1 MSAPD
6 IAETPQTPQ
15 GAQKAD
21 PQGMALRSPPR
32 AVVRLNRRMLVI
44 LVGSLAA
51 LVLGATLWSL
61 QPARH
66 TKDTAIELYNVDRVA
81 KAESLDQLPKD
92 YSKLPPAAKPAV
104 PVLGEPL
111 PGDLGPAILHAERK
125 ANANVSAAYND
136 PAHADRLA
144 RLRDAEEAARAS
156 VFFRSSSNSGGTKPA
171 AAATGGPV
179 ALATAQASGN
189 QPFNPMGAAPATA
202 AATSTDPTAAQNLQA
217 QKQAFV
223 ANAGDAA
230 TRNPGGLQL
239 PSSPYQVMAG
249 TIIPA
254 ALVTGINSDLPGQVI
269 ANVTEAVYDTAT
281 GRYLLI
287 PQGSRLIGRYD
298 SQVSFGQ
305 RRVLLVWTR
314 LILPDTSSIA
324 LDRLPGID
332 PAGYAGLE
340 DGVDW
345 HWDRILAGAALSTLL
360 GVGAEL
366 AAPESRTDGNRVVIA
381 ARQGVQDTV
390 NQVGQEI
397 TKRNMSIQ
405 PTLTIRPGFPMRVMV
420 SKDLI
425 LRPYQPLFFQRG
437 ASQ

>member
-1 MSAPD
+1 MSTSA
-6 IAETPQTPQ
+6 TPQIPPI
-15 GAQKAD
+15 GPNKAD
-21 PQGMALRSPPR
+21 PDTLALRASPRP
-32 AVVRLNRRMLVI
+32 VTRLNRRMLAV
-44 LVGSLAA
+44 LAGTLGA
-51 LVLGATLWSL
+51 IVLGATLWSL
-61 QPARH
+61 QSHQRERNPA
-66 TKDTAIELYNVDRVA
+66 TELYNVDRVSHT
-81 KAESLDQLPKD
+81 ENLDQLPKD
-92 YSKLPPAAKPAV
+92 YSKVPVAAKPV

-111 PGDLGPAILHAERK
+111 PGDLGPAIVAQR
-125 ANANVSAAYND
+125 NAGA
-136 PAHADRLA
+136 PAQTGRIAQPG
-144 RLRDAEEAARAS
+144 DAEEAARS
-156 VFFRSSSNSGGTKPA
+156 GVFFRSGAVKA
-171 AAATGGPV
+171 APSPTASTAMPDPV
-179 ALATAQASGN
+179 SGN
-189 QPFNPMGAAPATA
+189 QPFNPMAPTVASA
-202 AATSTDPTAAQNLQA
+202 QPTDPTAVQNRQD

-223 ANAGDAA
+223 ANGGDTA
-230 TRNPGGLQL
+230 TRNPASLQL
-239 PSSPYQVMAG
+239 PASPYQVMAG

-281 GRYLLI
+281 GRFLLI

-298 SQVSFGQ
+298 SQVAFGQ

-314 LILPDTSSIA
+314 LILPDTSSIS

-366 AAPESRTDGNRVVIA
+366 AAPDRNGSDGKVIIST
-381 ARQGVQDTV
+381 RQSAQDTV

-397 TKRNMSIQ
+397 TKRNVSIQ

-420 SKDLI
+420 NKDLI

-437 ASQ
+437 SSQ

>member
-1 MSAPD
+1 MSTS
-6 IAETPQTPQ
+6 ETPPIGQN
-15 GAQKAD
+15 KAD
-21 PQGMALRSPPR
+21 PETLALCASPRP
-32 AVVRLNRRMLVI
+32 VTRLNRLMLAVLAGVLGIVI
-44 LVGSLAA
+44 LGS
-51 LVLGATLWSL
+51 TLWSL
-61 QPARH
+61 QPRQRERNPA
-66 TKDTAIELYNVDRVA
+66 AELYNVDRVA
-81 KAESLDQLPKD
+81 RAESLDQLPKD
-92 YSKLPPAAKPAV
+92 YSKLPLPPAKPV

-111 PGDLGPAILHAERK
+111 PGDLGPGIVHAQR
-125 ANANVSAAYND
+125 NAGTAPSSTQTGRMAQVGD
-136 PAHADRLA
+136 AD
-144 RLRDAEEAARAS
+144 EAARSA
-156 VFFRSSSNSGGTKPA
+156 VFFRSSSVVKA
-171 AAATGGPV
+171 APSSTTS
-179 ALATAQASGN
+179 TAMPEQSSGN
-189 QPFNPMGAAPATA
+189 QPFNPM
-202 AATSTDPTAAQNLQA
+202 TSAVTSAQPIDPTAVQNRQD

-223 ANAGDAA
+223 ANGGDSA
-230 TRNPGGLQL
+230 TRNPTSLQL
-239 PSSPYQVMAG
+239 PASPYQVMAG
-249 TIIPA
+249 TLIPA
-254 ALVTGINSDLPGQVI
+254 ALLTGINSDLPGQVI
-269 ANVTEAVYDTAT
+269 ANVTEDVRDTAT
-281 GRYLLI
+281 GRFLLI

-314 LILPDTSSIA
+314 LILPDTSSIS

-366 AAPESRTDGNRVVIA
+366 AAPDRSSSDGKVIIA
-381 ARQGVQDTV
+381 TRQSAQDTV

-420 SKDLI
+420 NKDLI

-437 ASQ
+437 SPQ